1 MSTTKRSA
9 SRDRG
14 SVGQKKFQVKAED
27 LDCFVDAL
35 AMYNQTHPLDNV
47 EVTSSTVVD
56 SVLKFKMSYDQIT
69 SIAELQSK
77 IKQNISQGEFEI
89 GVYDNRLVATTPYTN
104 WEGKKSS
111 SSWTLL
117 GLFVVF
123 ASILMIYI
131 MN

>member
-1 MSTTKRSA
+1 M
-9 SRDRG
+9 
-14 SVGQKKFQVKAED
+14 
-27 LDCFVDAL
+27 
-35 AMYNQTHPLDNV
+35 
-47 EVTSSTVVD
+47 VTSSTVVD
-56 SVLKFKMSYDQIT
+56 AVLKFKMSYDQIT